1 MSDNGQTSTLSEINV
16 GQGNESRKI
25 AVMHSNAPSNT
36 DQSMAS
42 ADQSMGC
49 VWLGGYRSDMEGSK
63 AVALDLHAQNLG
75 LACTRHD
82 YSGHGQSGGAFI
94 DGTISRWLEESMKV
108 FTNYTKGPQVLVGSS
123 MGAWIAL
130 RMVQEL
136 KKRGELDRVKALLL
150 LAPAP
155 DFTKE
160 LYEPKLTDLERT
172 ALLEKGYFEVPTPY
186 GPDPN
191 IFTKKL
197 FDDGEK
203 NLVLQGVMDLGVPVH
218 IIQGMA
224 DPDVPWQHAMK
235 LMEHLPSEDVVITL
249 IKDGDHRLSR
259 DRDIAKMLQMVDGL
273 IS

>member
-49 VWLGGYRSDMEGSK
+49 VWLGGYRSHMEGSK
-63 AVALDLHAQNLG
+63 AVALDLHAQSLG

-94 DGTISRWLEESMKV
+94 DGTISRWLEESLKV

-160 LYEPKLTDLERT
+160 LYE
-172 ALLEKGYFEVPTPY
+172 
-186 GPDPN
+186 
-191 IFTKKL
+191 
-197 FDDGEK
+197 DGEK
-203 NLVLQGVMDLGVPVH
+203 NLVLQGVMDLGIPVH